1 MEQGEGSQAHSD
13 IQLVDQLYSW
23 QITRKNISRI
33 LILKFSTFEVHLL
46 AQINALQTTH

>member
-1 MEQGEGSQAHSD
+1 MEQGEGGQAHSG

-23 QITRKNISRI
+23 QITRENISQI

-46 AQINALQTTH
+46 AQIKALQRTH